1 MFHRSAH
8 DHRHANPEGLRK
20 RALADISSSAGGYIV
35 MRSPESRS
43 GNTLESAASQA
54 PAPLGRGS
62 AKGGFCKK
70 SRSLRGTTLRIQPGT
85 TRSNRGIRL
94 GDEMRNRDVSRQFT
108 GVTTTAQGCAQGGT
122 GCRSGCHACVT
133 AMKTG
138 AIRDDNQ
145 GCATGLP
152 ATDRALHGTLRA
164 WAAGCALLCHSGDRV
179 VGAVTQA

>member
-1 MFHRSAH
+1 
-8 DHRHANPEGLRK
+8 
-20 RALADISSSAGGYIV
+20 
-35 MRSPESRS
+35 MRSPISRS

-164 WAAGCALLCHSGDRV
+164 WAARCCVIPVTGLSGPLRRK
-179 VGAVTQA
+179 